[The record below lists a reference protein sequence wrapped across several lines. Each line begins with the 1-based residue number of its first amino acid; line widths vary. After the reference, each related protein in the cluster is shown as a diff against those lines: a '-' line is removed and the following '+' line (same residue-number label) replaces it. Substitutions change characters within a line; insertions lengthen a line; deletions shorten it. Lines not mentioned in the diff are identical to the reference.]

1 MAVKPVRTVVPTRAE
16 IHPYYSITTDN
27 RKQRITLIQVHQDQ
41 SAYMHTWGGNDTPP
55 PVHIPLFKYRLLSSF
70 REKPTP
76 LVQHKLQKNASV
88 FLHFLEPSIIVCA
101 FKQCTSKLKTLKAP
115 IKHPLLAVTQVL
127 MLWRH
132 QTSPV

>member
-27 RKQRITLIQVHQDQ
+27 RKQRITLVQVHQDQ

-76 LVQHKLQKNASV
+76 LVQHKLQKKPHLSFYTSLSLVSLFVPLNNA
-88 FLHFLEPSIIVCA
+88 P
-101 FKQCTSKLKTLKAP
+101 QN
-115 IKHPLLAVTQVL
+115 
-127 MLWRH
+127 
-132 QTSPV
+132 

>member
-55 PVHIPLFKYRLLSSF
+55 PVHIPLFKYRLLLLEKSPHHWCSTNCKKTHLSF
-70 REKPTP
+70 YTSLSLVSLFVP
-76 LVQHKLQKNASV
+76 LNNA
-88 FLHFLEPSIIVCA
+88 P
-101 FKQCTSKLKTLKAP
+101 QN
-115 IKHPLLAVTQVL
+115 
-127 MLWRH
+127 
-132 QTSPV
+132 